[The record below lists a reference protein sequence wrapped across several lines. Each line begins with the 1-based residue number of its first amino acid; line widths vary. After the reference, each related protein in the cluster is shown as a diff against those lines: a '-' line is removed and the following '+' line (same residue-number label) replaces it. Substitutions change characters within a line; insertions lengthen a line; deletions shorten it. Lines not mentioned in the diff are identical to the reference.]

1 MEPRGVA
8 GGGGGPGCVSGY
20 LYEVQPGANGM
31 NGPNGDGVGVVG
43 GMQVVGGGGAAGAA
57 GMGVNQST
65 AAVRNQASTKFAQTH
80 NSKFIFIASFV
91 KMSKLISFISFNW
104 FCRF

>member
-43 GMQVVGGGGAAGAA
+43 GMQVVGGVGAAGAA
-57 GMGVNQST
+57 GMGANQTT
-65 AAVRNQASTKFAQTH
+65 AAVRNQASTEKVL
-80 NSKFIFIASFV
+80 NSSHSFQNLFSLLPLL
-91 KMSKLISFISFNW
+91 SK
-104 FCRF
+104 CRN

>member
-43 GMQVVGGGGAAGAA
+43 GMQVVGGVGAAGAA
-57 GMGVNQST
+57 GMGANQTT
-65 AAVRNQASTKFAQTH
+65 AAVRNQASTEKVL
-80 NSKFIFIASFV
+80 NSSHSFQN
-91 KMSKLISFISFNW
+91 F
-104 FCRF
+104 